1 MFLTVKNMDILSTL
15 FTLNYCFVLF
25 TEIKLNRYGLPKF
38 NILSHK
44 VLNTTFKYLDK
55 FIAMLL
61 MTILFLPAVQEQM
74 IKIAYKK

>member
-15 FTLNYCFVLF
+15 FTLKYCFVLF

-44 VLNTTFKYLDK
+44 VLTTTFKYLDHINCHVINDK
-55 FIAMLL
+55 TFFACSPRTNDKNSL
-61 MTILFLPAVQEQM
+61 
-74 IKIAYKK
+74 